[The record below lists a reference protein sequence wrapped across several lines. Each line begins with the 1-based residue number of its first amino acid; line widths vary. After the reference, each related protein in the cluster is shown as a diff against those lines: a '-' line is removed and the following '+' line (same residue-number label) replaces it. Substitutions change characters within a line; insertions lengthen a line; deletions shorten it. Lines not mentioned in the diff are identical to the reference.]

1 MIRHRPK
8 SKNLTS
14 TTNLETA
21 NSQTK
26 FYTSVPQF
34 CTDSNK
40 NSKWTY
46 YGKVLEAIRYEIDDR
61 FSNDRYFTEYTHIY
75 LTNIISLHLQPQNQ
89 RDIRGL
95 FLVKINKTEPA
106 SSKGRCFVNNKWQKK
121 FGLNGLFLNDSSKL
135 NNIHVCLLSLIF
147 PPQANFL

>member
-21 NSQTK
+21 NSQNFTNEILHLC
-26 FYTSVPQF
+26 TPI

-75 LTNIISLHLQPQNQ
+75 LTNIISLQLQPQNQ

-106 SSKGRCFVNNKWQKK
+106 SSKGRCFVNNK
-121 FGLNGLFLNDSSKL
+121 
-135 NNIHVCLLSLIF
+135 
-147 PPQANFL
+147 